1 MSTPIRIYFGMDG
14 LPLGGAPATTF
25 RQLDVPWAGPST
37 SSRAGGSSACR
48 RFRLPAFSA
57 RSLALDGV
65 SWDRAARLKTQ
76 LAGDAAGYKIHAVVC
91 SLPRASL
98 LAGARCGLL
107 SQWSVGLRRDE
118 RRSVPQHG
126 VHDDGEATRQSD
138 ARLAHGRSPG
148 DGEGPV
154 LELELALVAG
164 QHDVGG
170 LIQQGP
176 HPPVAAFRDAADI
189 VDFPG
194 LVSFWNEAQIGA
206 DISGSANARGII

>member
-1 MSTPIRIYFGMDG
+1 MAVDRNSSNGRIADDASDGSFGYRR
-14 LPLGGAPATTF
+14 LGMP
-25 RQLDVPWAGPST
+25 V
-37 SSRAGGSSACR
+37 
-48 RFRLPAFSA
+48 FSA

-76 LAGDAAGYKIHAVVC
+76 SAGDAAGYKIHAVIC

-138 ARLAHGRSPG
+138 ARLAH
-148 DGEGPV
+148 
-154 LELELALVAG
+154 A
-164 QHDVGG
+164 
-170 LIQQGP
+170 
-176 HPPVAAFRDAADI
+176 
-189 VDFPG
+189 
-194 LVSFWNEAQIGA
+194 
-206 DISGSANARGII
+206 